1 MTASQDFRA
10 LVPVR
15 IPIHSGARAAHRLRA
30 G

>member
-1 MTASQDFRA
+1 MTASQVCQAFA
-10 LVPVR
+10 TIR

>member
-1 MTASQDFRA
+1 MTASQEFRA

-15 IPIHSGARAAHRLRA
+15 IPMPSGARAAHRLCA

>member
-1 MTASQDFRA
+1 MTASQDCQAFA
-10 LVPVR
+10 SFR